1 MRNPLGRNLRVAGV
15 ITAVTGGLIA
25 GITPAQAGTPLNTT
39 GIPTRYT
46 AQNLD
51 WHQCAADEV
60 NLPAGAPAD
69 LVKALQ
75 CATFGAPRDWDHPGQ
90 GPDLTIAV
98 SRLAATG
105 TATDSVITNP
115 GGPGEPGRWFPIA
128 LAGQTALRAH
138 QEVIGLDVRGT
149 GKSTTISCGDDG
161 ADLAKLDPR
170 DRDAANLNRI
180 LDQNAAF
187 AQACRRDN
195 GSLLPLIDTYQTV
208 RDIDL
213 LRVLLGRQKVNY
225 VGYSGGTWLGSHY
238 AQTFPQRTGHFVLD
252 SNTEFTA
259 SWQQSFG
266 WQPLGVERRWR
277 EDYLPWLAKYDAKYH
292 FGATADVAHQS
303 YQDLRGALSRAPI
316 DLDDGLT
323 YGPSDL
329 DFGVVG
335 AMGVKA
341 TWPTFADTLVNVR
354 TAADPAA
361 LEPAKA
367 AARAAIK
374 AGCRSRTT
382 TRMPWPPRSSPPA
395 ATTPVSSEA
404 TSTACCRPTRTCAEC
419 RCPPRDTR
427 VGPRSRGPTP
437 RAWSALVLDEADLVA
452 VGVEHAGHGPAVA
465 DLLGLLRQRRAG
477 LDQRR
482 QAGLEVVDVPV
493 AGRAVG
499 AAVRDQAD
507 VLAVGVVAHVVRGI
521 GGRGHPQQR
530 GVDGLG
536 LLHVGH
542 REQDRLDRR
551 HDFLLGHIG
560 RLPPVTAMTELGW
573 RM

>member
-46 AQNLD
+46 AEKLD
-51 WHQCAADEV
+51 WRQCAADEV
-60 NLPAGAPAD
+60 NLPAGAPSD

-75 CATFGAPRDWDHPGQ
+75 CATFGTPRDWDHPGQ

-128 LAGQTALRAH
+128 LAGQTTLREH

-170 DRDAANLNRI
+170 DRDPANLNRI

-187 AQACRRDN
+187 AQACRQDN

-266 WQPLGVERRWR
+266 WQPLGIERRWR

-292 FGATADVAHQS
+292 FGATADVAHQT
-303 YQDLRGALSRAPI
+303 YEDLRGALSRAPL
-316 DLDDGLT
+316 DLGDGAT

-341 TWPTFADTLVNVR
+341 IWPTFADTLVNVR
-354 TAADPAA
+354 IAADPAA
-361 LEPAKA
+361 SEPAKA

-374 AGCRSRTT
+374 AGL
-382 TRMPWPPRSSPPA
+382 PKPDDNADALA
-395 ATTPVSSEA
+395 ATEFA
-404 TSTACCRPTRTCAEC
+404 T
-419 RCPPRDTR
+419 RCNDTR
-427 VGPRSRGPTP
+427 FVGGDRASLIRTSQRLLDQGLTIYGGNQLNQPCAFWPSHPKPAPAMTGRGVPPVLMVAADRDPWTPIEGVRNAHAAFQHSRLLTVTGEGDHGVYALTGNTAVDNIVNNFLVDGVLPPDESVPGMPLPTP
-437 RAWSALVLDEADLVA
+437 
-452 VGVEHAGHGPAVA
+452 
-465 DLLGLLRQRRAG
+465 
-477 LDQRR
+477 
-482 QAGLEVVDVPV
+482 
-493 AGRAVG
+493 
-499 AAVRDQAD
+499 
-507 VLAVGVVAHVVRGI
+507 
-521 GGRGHPQQR
+521 
-530 GVDGLG
+530 
-536 LLHVGH
+536 
-542 REQDRLDRR
+542 
-551 HDFLLGHIG
+551 
-560 RLPPVTAMTELGW
+560 
-573 RM
+573 